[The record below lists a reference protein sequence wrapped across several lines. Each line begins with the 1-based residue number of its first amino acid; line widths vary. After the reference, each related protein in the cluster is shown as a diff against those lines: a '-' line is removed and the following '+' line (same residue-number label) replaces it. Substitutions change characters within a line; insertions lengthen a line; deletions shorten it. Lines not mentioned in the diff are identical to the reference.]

1 MNYYNKNRKIMEINS
16 KNEKALSFRLSN
28 KLNADLINVA
38 KKHNASTSEVI
49 RYALKTIIEDEI

>member
-1 MNYYNKNRKIMEINS
+1 MQVKTKND
-16 KNEKALSFRLSN
+16 KAICFRLSN

-38 KKHNASTSEVI
+38 KNHNASTSEVI